1 MGKDGKPAD
10 YSEENVPFKP
20 TFLEVSA
27 AGLEDGDFVMAAGF
41 PGSTNR
47 YARLSQVSYTFD
59 WLYPTYLELVDAWI
73 KLLKVDL
80 KKAAMRVSN
89 TKH

>member
-20 TFLEVSA
+20 DHFLKVSA
-27 AGLEDGDFVMAAGF
+27 AGLEDGDFVMAAGY

-59 WLYPTYLELVDAWI
+59 WLYPLPWTGRRVD
-73 KLLKVDL
+73 
-80 KKAAMRVSN
+80 
-89 TKH
+89 